1 MGYTTM
7 RRKKM
12 AATNGPVTALPIRKC
27 RWCRDSRRITHSQD
41 DEGRVCPYCFD
52 WPEVAQMRKD
62 AAALVMARAMPTAA
76 TRQKIEAVDTAASA
90 PAATAS
96 AAPPSPPL
104 QSPSRFNLLEID
116 ADTTAPLP
124 SPKAPT
130 DLTTLQAELRTER
143 EKRTLVAKQIP
154 LGRFSLLECD

>member
-1 MGYTTM
+1 M

-27 RWCRDSRRITHSQD
+27 PWCRGSRRITHSQD

-52 WPEVAQMRKD
+52 WPEVAQTRKD

-76 TRQKIEAVDTAASA
+76 TRQKIEAVDTAVSA
-90 PAATAS
+90 P

>member
-1 MGYTTM
+1 
-7 RRKKM
+7 M

-52 WPEVAQMRKD
+52 WPEVAQTRKD

>member
-1 MGYTTM
+1 
-7 RRKKM
+7 M

-27 RWCRDSRRITHSQD
+27 RWCRGSRRITHSQD

-52 WPEVAQMRKD
+52 WPEVAQTRKD
-62 AAALVMARAMPTAA
+62 AAALVMARA
-76 TRQKIEAVDTAASA
+76 VDTAASA
-90 PAATAS
+90 P

>member
-1 MGYTTM
+1 MT
-7 RRKKM
+7 
-12 AATNGPVTALPIRKC
+12 ATNGLATTLPPIRKC
-27 RWCRDSRRITHSQD
+27 PWCRDSRRITHSQD

-52 WPEVAQMRKD
+52 WPKVAQMRKD

-90 PAATAS
+90 P

>member
-1 MGYTTM
+1 MT
-7 RRKKM
+7 
-12 AATNGPVTALPIRKC
+12 ATNGLATTLPPIRKC
-27 RWCRDSRRITHSQD
+27 PWCRDSRRITHSQD

-52 WPEVAQMRKD
+52 WPEVVQTRKD
-62 AAALVMARAMPTAA
+62 AAALVTARAMPTAA

-90 PAATAS
+90 PAA
-96 AAPPSPPL
+96 PPSPPL

-116 ADTTAPLP
+116 ADTAAPLP

>member
-1 MGYTTM
+1 
-7 RRKKM
+7 M

>member
-1 MGYTTM
+1 
-7 RRKKM
+7 M

-27 RWCRDSRRITHSQD
+27 RWCRGSRRITHSQD

-52 WPEVAQMRKD
+52 WPEVAQTRKD

-90 PAATAS
+90 P

>member
-1 MGYTTM
+1 
-7 RRKKM
+7 M

-52 WPEVAQMRKD
+52 WPEVAQTRKD

-90 PAATAS
+90 P

>member
-1 MGYTTM
+1 
-7 RRKKM
+7 M

-96 AAPPSPPL
+96 APAATASAAPPSPPL

>member
-1 MGYTTM
+1 
-7 RRKKM
+7 M

-52 WPEVAQMRKD
+52 WPEVAQTRKD

-76 TRQKIEAVDTAASA
+76 TRQKIEAVDTAASAPAATASA

>member
-1 MGYTTM
+1 M

-52 WPEVAQMRKD
+52 WPEVAQTRKD

-90 PAATAS
+90 P

>member
-1 MGYTTM
+1 MT
-7 RRKKM
+7 
-12 AATNGPVTALPIRKC
+12 ATNGLATTLPPIRKC
-27 RWCRDSRRITHSQD
+27 PWCRDSRRITHSQD

-52 WPEVAQMRKD
+52 WPEVAQTRKD

>member
-1 MGYTTM
+1 MT
-7 RRKKM
+7 
-12 AATNGPVTALPIRKC
+12 ATNGLATTLPPIRKC
-27 RWCRDSRRITHSQD
+27 PWCRDSRRITHSQD

-90 PAATAS
+90 P